1 MELLKKISDR
11 EIKLIMLFV
20 TVILCIFSYQFGYLK
35 YQQKA
40 VRLRTENTNMR
51 IQVEELNRKQANKA
65 EILRKTEE
73 NKERAELLIGE
84 FPVRLEQEG
93 TTLLLRTLREYSG
106 WKISQISYDDIS
118 VFYSDTA
125 PVDAAAVSG
134 TVPEPS
140 TQVQEDGRG
149 ITGYKTSV
157 TISYQTTY
165 VGLKNGIDYIN
176 RHENRMNISDLTAA
190 FDHTTG
196 NLTGSITLVLYAVD
210 GLGRDRQETIY
221 PNVSY
226 GIDNIFGSFEIT
238 NQVAAI
244 EAAGIPEEA
253 ENNGTE

>member
-1 MELLKKISDR
+1 MEILKKISDR
-11 EIKLIMLFV
+11 EIKLTMLFV
-20 TVILCIFSYQFGYLK
+20 TVILCITSYQFGYLK

-73 NKERAELLIGE
+73 NKERVELLIGE

-118 VFYSDTA
+118 VFYSNTA
-125 PVDAAAVSG
+125 PADAAAVTG
-134 TVPEPS
+134 TIPDPS
-140 TQVQEDGRG
+140 AQVQEDGRG

-165 VGLKNGIDYIN
+165 EGLKNGIDYIN
-176 RHENRMNISDLTAA
+176 RNENRMNITDLTAA

-196 NLTGSITLVLYAVD
+196 NLTGSMTLMLYAVD
-210 GLGRDRQETIY
+210 GLGRDNQEVIY
-221 PNVSY
+221 PNIMY
-226 GIDNIFGSFEIT
+226 GTDNIFGSFEIT
-238 NQVAAI
+238 DQDTAA
-244 EAAGIPEEA
+244 EAAEYSEE
-253 ENNGTE
+253 EKNDTD